1 VWELFLILNY
11 NVKREI
17 CFYIENKNLK
27 ERKGNQVNK
36 LSDIVLVL
44 LPRDILE
51 ILNQEKN
58 ISDEDFERISGE
70 NRKNKG

>member
-11 NVKREI
+11 NLKREI
-17 CFYIENKNLK
+17 CFYIENKNLNQT
-27 ERKGNQVNK
+27 KGKQVNQ

-58 ISDEDFERISGE
+58 ISDENFERISGD

>member
-1 VWELFLILNY
+1 LNY

-27 ERKGNQVNK
+27 ERKGNKVNK